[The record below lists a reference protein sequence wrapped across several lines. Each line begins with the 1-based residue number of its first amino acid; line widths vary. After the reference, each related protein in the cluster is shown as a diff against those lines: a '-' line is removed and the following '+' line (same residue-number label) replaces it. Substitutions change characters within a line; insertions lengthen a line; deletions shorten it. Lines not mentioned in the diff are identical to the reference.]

1 MLNKLRRSN
10 STVSTRS
17 GTSLASLSD
26 IVHEEDEILHFDND
40 LQNWSL
46 PKVDKKEVYQTSW
59 VPSLFKSEHKV
70 KTVERAYAL
79 SKDKEECLLFRK
91 KDMREFRDRKSVV

>member
-17 GTSLASLSD
+17 GSSSLTSLSD
-26 IVHEEDEILHFDND
+26 IVHEEDETLPHSDYQ

-46 PKVDKKEVYQTSW
+46 PKPDKNEVYKSTWTSK
-59 VPSLFKSEHKV
+59 VFKSEHKV
-70 KTVERAYAL
+70 KTV
-79 SKDKEECLLFRK
+79 
-91 KDMREFRDRKSVV
+91 

>member
-1 MLNKLRRSN
+1 MLNKFHRSN

-17 GTSLASLSD
+17 GSSSLASLSD
-26 IVHEEDEILHFDND
+26 IVHEEDEVLHSDND

-59 VPSLFKSEHKV
+59 VPGVFKPKHKV

-79 SKDKEECLLFRK
+79 NIKIKKNVFYSEKRK
-91 KDMREFRDRKSVV
+91 